1 MTTTHVPG
9 SRTAIITGGGRGIGR
24 ATALALGE
32 DGWNVVVAGR
42 TQSGLDETVAELTGE
57 GLAVATDV
65 SDASQV
71 DELFRQAV
79 ATFGRVDLLFNNAGI
94 AAPAVPVDEL
104 SVEVWEQV
112 IAINVTGSYLCA
124 RAAFAQ
130 MRDQSPQ
137 GGRIINNG
145 SISADRPR
153 PMSAPYTVS
162 KHAITGLTKSLSLDG
177 RTHGICVG
185 QVDIGNVTSDMTE
198 AMVAGILQADGST
211 RSEPTMD
218 MGNVASSIVHIAN
231 LDPDANILTMTVMA
245 NGMPFVG
252 RG

>member
-1 MTTTHVPG
+1 MTTEHAPG
-9 SRTAIITGGGRGIGR
+9 TRTAIITGGGRGIGK
-24 ATALALGE
+24 AAALALSA

-42 TQSGLDETVAELTGE
+42 TAADLDATVAELSGE
-57 GLAVATDV
+57 GLAVPTDV
-65 SDASQV
+65 SAAGQVELLFSRTVDA
-71 DELFRQAV
+71 
-79 ATFGRVDLLFNNAGI
+79 FGRVDLLFNNAGI

-104 SVEVWEQV
+104 SVEAWEQV

-177 RTHGICVG
+177 RSHGISVG
-185 QVDIGNVTSDMTE
+185 QIDIGNVTSDMTE
-198 AMVAGILQADGST
+198 RMAAGILQADGST
-211 RSEPTMD
+211 KKEPTMN
-218 MGNVASSIVHIAN
+218 MANVASSIVHMAN

-245 NGMPFVG
+245 NAMPYIG